1 MKETVTYLIKLKDV
15 DDDIY
20 ITNRPSENFPDIKYS
35 TNRRDA
41 KDFDGMDIAGLE
53 DVSIDMTKH
62 RAIKKKVTETT
73 EYEEVE
79 YE

>member
-1 MKETVTYLIKLKDV
+1 MKKILLIQE
-15 DDDIY
+15 I
-20 ITNRPSENFPDIKYS
+20 EF
-35 TNRRDA
+35 
-41 KDFDGMDIAGLE
+41 AGLE

-79 YE
+79 YD

>member
-1 MKETVTYLIKLKDV
+1 
-15 DDDIY
+15 
-20 ITNRPSENFPDIKYS
+20 SYS
-35 TNRRDA
+35 RDRRRA
-41 KDFDGMDIAGLE
+41 REFAGLE

-79 YE
+79 YD